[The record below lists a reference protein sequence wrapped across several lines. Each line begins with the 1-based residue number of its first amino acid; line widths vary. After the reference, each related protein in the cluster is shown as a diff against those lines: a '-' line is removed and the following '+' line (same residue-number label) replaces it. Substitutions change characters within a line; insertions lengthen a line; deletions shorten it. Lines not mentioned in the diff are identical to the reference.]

1 MVGQNDRRSSHI
13 TKLDM
18 NFIRCKCMHVL
29 CKRSTT
35 KREHGC
41 IMNSTL
47 IYLKANLAEDKA
59 TN

>member
-1 MVGQNDRRSSHI
+1 
-13 TKLDM
+13 M
-18 NFIRCKCMHVL
+18 NLIRCKCMHAL